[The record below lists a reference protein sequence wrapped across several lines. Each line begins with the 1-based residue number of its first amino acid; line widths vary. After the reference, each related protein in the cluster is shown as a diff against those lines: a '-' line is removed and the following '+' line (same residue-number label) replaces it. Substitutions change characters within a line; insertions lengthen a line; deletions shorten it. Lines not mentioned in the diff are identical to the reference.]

1 MTAMLRG
8 SAMLRRWFGRRIG
21 RANVFRLMRDP
32 VLLLD
37 ANDRILDV
45 NPAFEQRLASA
56 IAGATPGG
64 GSDGGDP
71 NGDAA
76 LGRAVRD
83 TLPDLAPVLDHHEAA
98 GSVDL
103 EGALEGWAATVETVS
118 GRRGRRVGRTVIL
131 RDVRVERARERWL
144 RYQAD
149 RDPLTGVLNRRAFDA
164 LLAQALAEPDAK
176 VTLAYLYLDDFKDIN
191 DFYGHAT
198 GDAVLIETAA
208 RLGRVLRDGDALGR
222 MGGDEF
228 AVALVGLDRR
238 AAAPI
243 VARLRAA
250 LAPLHEVDAATI
262 RIEASLGVAVAPED
276 GGDVHAL
283 MSAAD
288 AAMYRA
294 KARRSPTVGQDRG
307 ND

>member
-1 MTAMLRG
+1 MLRG

-176 VTLAYLYLDDFKDIN
+176 VTLAYLDLDDFKDIN

>member
-83 TLPDLAPVLDHHEAA
+83 TLPDLAPALDHHEAA

-176 VTLAYLYLDDFKDIN
+176 VTLAYLDLDDFKDIN

-276 GGDVHAL
+276 GSDVHAL

-307 ND
+307 GG

>member
-176 VTLAYLYLDDFKDIN
+176 VTLAYLDLDDFKDIH

>member
-8 SAMLRRWFGRRIG
+8 SALLRRWFGRRIG

-83 TLPDLAPVLDHHEAA
+83 TLPDLAPALDHHEAA

-176 VTLAYLYLDDFKDIN
+176 VTLAYLDLDDFKDIN

-228 AVALVGLDRR
+228 AVALVGLDRP

-276 GGDVHAL
+276 GSDVHAL

-294 KARRSPTVGQDRG
+294 KARRPPTVGQDRG
-307 ND
+307 GD

>member
-144 RYQAD
+144 RDQAD

-176 VTLAYLYLDDFKDIN
+176 VTLAYLDLDDFKDIN